1 MAELLDL
8 ELAQELCDLVFNDL
22 GYGCSLMGE
31 DGIILVSSARERIGV
46 IHNGAARI
54 MRGEITEAR
63 VTEEEAAAS
72 DGKMREGVSIGID
85 LDGKLIACCGIAGPL
100 DRVAPLSLV
109 MSLFIRSML
118 RRTKIDRARA
128 ENVATQVAKAT
139 EASRVADVAVSVLA
153 AATSRINDV
162 TNLIRKIARQTNM
175 LALNATI
182 EAARAGDAGRGFAV
196 VAGEVKSL
204 ATQTATATGDID
216 THIDEVQR
224 ATVDV
229 RKSVSDITTTI
240 NGINAVIGS
249 AADTSAVTIK
259 G

>member
-1 MAELLDL
+1 MTELLDL
-8 ELAQELCDLVFNDL
+8 ELAQELCDHVLNDL

-31 DGIILVSSARERIGV
+31 NGIILVSSSRERVGV

-63 VTEEEAAAS
+63 VTEEEATAS
-72 DGKMREGVSIGID
+72 GGTMREGVSIGIEMN
-85 LDGKLIACCGIAGPL
+85 GRPVACCGIAGPL

-118 RRTKIDRARA
+118 RRTNADRARA
-128 ENVATQVAKAT
+128 ESVATQVAKAT
-139 EASRVADVAVSVLA
+139 EASHVADAAVSVLA
-153 AATSRINDV
+153 EATSRINDV

-182 EAARAGDAGRGFAV
+182 EAARAGEAGRGFAV

-216 THIDEVQR
+216 THINQVLN

-229 RKSVSDITTTI
+229 RKSVTDITTTI
-240 NGINAVIGS
+240 NGITAIIGS
-249 AADTSAVTIK
+249 STEASAATVK